1 MGLGIALCVFTF
13 RPPHKLSS
21 IISTLLR
28 ERQGGQV
35 NANSSLRTAAAL
47 WARHSQHLK
56 NAATTKAAL
65 EDNDD
70 AASGNN
76 PTDASEPEPDQ
87 GKFHLHQ
94 QSTSWGVP
102 QSWVDDGVRA
112 WGTTYL

>member
-1 MGLGIALCVFTF
+1 M
-13 RPPHKLSS
+13 
-21 IISTLLR
+21 
-28 ERQGGQV
+28 
-35 NANSSLRTAAAL
+35 NANPSLRTAAAL

-56 NAATTKAAL
+56 NAATTKAVL

-70 AASGNN
+70 AAASGNN

-102 QSWVDDGVRA
+102 QSWADDGVRA